1 MTDQTEVPFENAK
14 GALAWVEIARVESDG
29 TAVGRNEVWQ
39 GVDISV
45 PAVGRLVV
53 L

>member
-14 GALAWVEIARVESDG
+14 GALAWVEIARVESG